1 MPIFTIPC
9 SWQMYGSLDIEADDL
24 DEAVE
29 LAYSNEYSLPD
40 NGSYVDASFEVD
52 HESVEDERG
61 VGI

>member
-9 SWQMYGSLDIEADDL
+9 SWQMYGSVEIEADDL

-29 LAYSNEYSLPD
+29 LAYSNECSLPD

>member
-1 MPIFTIPC
+1 MPIFKIPC
-9 SWQMYGSLDIEADDL
+9 SWQMYGSLEIEADDL
-24 DEAVE
+24 DDAVE

>member
-1 MPIFTIPC
+1 
-9 SWQMYGSLDIEADDL
+9 MYGSLEIEADDL
-24 DEAVE
+24 DDAVE
-29 LAYSNEYSLPD
+29 LAYSNECSLPD